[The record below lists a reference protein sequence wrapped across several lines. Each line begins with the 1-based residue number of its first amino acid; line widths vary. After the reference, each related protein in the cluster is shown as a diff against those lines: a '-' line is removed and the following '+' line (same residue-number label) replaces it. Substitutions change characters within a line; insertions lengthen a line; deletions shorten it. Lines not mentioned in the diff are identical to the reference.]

1 MAAALQNLLDILGN
15 LRREL
20 YRCACCRELKRCL
33 SARLLLGAFSCCLS
47 ARLLLGA
54 FSCCLSAR
62 LLLGAFSRCLSA
74 RLLLGA
80 FSRACGFRQRGKP
93 LPRLRL

>member
-20 YRCACCRELKRCL
+20 YRCACCRELNRCL
-33 SARLLLGAFSCCLS
+33 SARLLLCAFSCCLS
-47 ARLLLGA
+47 ARLLLCA
-54 FSCCLSAR
+54 FSCSLIAP
-62 LLLGAFSRCLSA
+62 LLLSAFSRGPHA